1 MEINRDTP
9 VEKILKSQEVN
20 DTISN
25 MLNPIRQTI
34 SDRDSMFTTTMQ
46 SGGGLDEGQLIDGE
60 PVLFNSAQEVKNKY
74 NVLSE
79 SLNTYESNVSKVS
92 IDKEKTELMELKTCL
107 EKDLEMR
114 ISEIERLTKEY
125 YDALDKANEEGI
137 DSPAEIKE
145 IYWNPVHGLIPIQEK
160 EKKYDE
166 ETLIVV
172 NNRLSA
178 LGMAVTESAALATT
192 TQTKTNYT
200 INTSGTADDIYKS
213 ACALRDEIGVELE
226 YLDERIAELNY
237 NLNTLEQ
244 WHNTTTK
251 DGKPMIDDET
261 YNRLKTEYETAKTQA
276 ESERDKRQHYY
287 DELYNATRN
296 RIGTHDGDLKD
307 ARDFGKND
315 VETARSIAEELNHRA
330 ATLTPLSELATV
342 DNGDGTT
349 RVASPMYP
357 ARVSSVDEAYQDNI
371 SSIAADS
378 SRPMTPISNTT
389 MEAAHSVAS
398 SSGTVTTIG
407 DIEIFSTS
415 EYVMN
420 PPNSNGPQIGT
431 HYLVSE
437 YDALQAN
444 EAVGV
449 TSPYGDTVYDK
460 SEGRYYSL
468 AEYIATH
475 PEFSLALVE

>member
-137 DSPAEIKE
+137 DSPGEIKE

-192 TQTKTNYT
+192 TQTKTNY
-200 INTSGTADDIYKS
+200 
-213 ACALRDEIGVELE
+213 IGVELE
-226 YLDERIAELNY
+226 YLNDRVAELNY

-261 YNRLKTEYETAKTQA
+261 YNRLKTEYETVKAKA

-315 VETARSIAEELNHRA
+315 VETAKSIAEELNHRA

-389 MEAAHSVAS
+389 MEAAHSVAA

-475 PEFSLALVE
+475 PEFSLDQIG